1 LDGATH
7 VVEIG
12 AHQLANYFLKAQRK
26 PADRP
31 FKTPLELP
39 KSENCVGT
47 RRPLRML
54 SASET
59 GDHPG
64 HWQ

>member
-26 PADRP
+26 PADRR
-31 FKTPLELP
+31 FKTPFERP
-39 KSENCVGT
+39 ISESRVGT
-47 RRPLRML
+47 RRPIRMV
-54 SASET
+54 SASEI